1 VLSRSLAGRLIVR
14 LAGLLPP
21 GVLRWLG
28 RAQFTGGL
36 TQRIIR
42 ASYGPLVRSDVTI
55 AHGPARGLR
64 FNAAGTNPGYVLGT
78 TEPDVQR
85 TVAAFLQE
93 GSVFYDLGAGVG
105 FFTVLGARR
114 VGPEGHVV
122 AFEPLTANVDALA
135 HNVAM
140 NGFTNV
146 SVVRKAVGR
155 SSGSGVL
162 EVARFSVQGRLNPNE
177 LRPDS
182 RGTVPVEVISVDQ
195 AVQETPL
202 PPPTLVKLDIEG
214 SELEAID
221 GMRRTME
228 RFRPTVICELHWT
241 NRPFAALM
249 SELGYDLEVIEDG
262 FGAVTDAPGWVHV
275 LGAPKPLGDSSA
287 TA

>member
-1 VLSRSLAGRLIVR
+1 VRLLVR
-14 LAGLLPP
+14 LAQLLPT
-21 GVLRWLG
+21 GIMRWLG
-28 RAQFTGGL
+28 RVQFSGEL
-36 TQRIIR
+36 AKRMIR
-42 ASYGPLVRSDVTI
+42 SAYEPLLWADVTI

-78 TEPDVQR
+78 TEPEVQE
-85 TVAAFLQE
+85 TVAAYLQE

-114 VGPEGHVV
+114 VGAEGQVV
-122 AFEPLTANVDALA
+122 AFEPLTANVDALT
-135 HNVAM
+135 HNVAL

-182 RGTVPVEVISVDQ
+182 RGTTPVEVISVDQ
-195 AVQETPL
+195 AVEEISL

-214 SELEAID
+214 SELEAIE

-241 NRPFAALM
+241 NRAFAALM

-262 FGAVTDAPGWVHV
+262 FGAVADAPGWVHV
-275 LGAPKPLGDSSA
+275 LGAPKPPGGPSA
-287 TA
+287 VA

>member
-1 VLSRSLAGRLIVR
+1 MLSRSLAGRLIVR

-275 LGAPKPLGDSSA
+275 LGAPKPLGDPSA

>member
-1 VLSRSLAGRLIVR
+1 M
-14 LAGLLPP
+14 
-21 GVLRWLG
+21 
-28 RAQFTGGL
+28 
-36 TQRIIR
+36 
-42 ASYGPLVRSDVTI
+42 
-55 AHGPARGLR
+55 
-64 FNAAGTNPGYVLGT
+64 
-78 TEPDVQR
+78 
-85 TVAAFLQE
+85 
-93 GSVFYDLGAGVG
+93 G

-122 AFEPLTANVDALA
+122 AFEPLIANVDALA

-275 LGAPKPLGDSSA
+275 LGAPKPLGDPSA

>member
-1 VLSRSLAGRLIVR
+1 MSRRLVVRLLVR
-14 LAGLLPP
+14 LAQLLP
-21 GVLRWLG
+21 VRIVRWLG
-28 RAQFTGGL
+28 RAQFSGEL
-36 TQRIIR
+36 AKRMIR
-42 ASYGPLVRSDVTI
+42 SAYEPLLWSDVTI

-78 TEPDVQR
+78 TEPDVQE
-85 TVAAFLQE
+85 TVAEHLQE

-105 FFTVLGARR
+105 FFTLLGARR
-114 VGPEGHVV
+114 VGPEGRVV

-135 HNVAM
+135 HNVAL

-155 SSGSGVL
+155 SSGSDVL

-182 RGTVPVEVISVDQ
+182 QGTVPVEVISVDK
-195 AVQETPL
+195 AVEEFSL
-202 PPPTLVKLDIEG
+202 PPPALVKLDIEG

-221 GMRRTME
+221 GMRRTLE

-262 FGAVTDAPGWVHV
+262 FGAVADAPGWVHV
-275 LGAPKPLGDSSA
+275 LGAPKPPGGPSA
-287 TA
+287 VA